1 MSLSLC
7 NSCLPRN
14 PGVRLRRV
22 LPAKVR
28 AERWNGGWGG
38 VRSRLPTPSLRG
50 VRHMEVILQVQV
62 RVKLP
67 NHKKIIGTWFST

>member
-1 MSLSLC
+1 M
-7 NSCLPRN
+7 
-14 PGVRLRRV
+14 RLRRV
-22 LPAKVR
+22 LPAKVG